1 MAAYK
6 TALHIDS
13 SKVVFCCLLEFWS
26 LISTSSPIYL
36 SMLTCMQYECVII
49 SFPHEKLNF
58 IVGIVTDNLF
68 FMFQG
73 LFIFTQHLQRDFTHE
88 HGFLA
93 LLFKNV

>member
-1 MAAYK
+1 
-6 TALHIDS
+6 
-13 SKVVFCCLLEFWS
+13 
-26 LISTSSPIYL
+26 
-36 SMLTCMQYECVII
+36 MQYECVII

-93 LLFKNV
+93 LLFKNVWRF